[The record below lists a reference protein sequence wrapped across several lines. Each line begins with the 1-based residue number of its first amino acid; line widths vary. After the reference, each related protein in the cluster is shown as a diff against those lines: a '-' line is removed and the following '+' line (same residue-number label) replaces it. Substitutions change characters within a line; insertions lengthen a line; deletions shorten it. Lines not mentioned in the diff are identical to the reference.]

1 MADKKMTPEEAK
13 KNALQS
19 KATDPEEEKIE
30 NKRLALKTPSPDD
43 YKTAAA
49 RQALYRLN
57 KKESTKE
64 DTAEDTHKKYETET
78 KAKPFVYK
86 KGGMVKKGGMALV
99 HTGEKVLTKNQQKS
113 GNSKRIACKR

>member
-43 YKTAAA
+43 YKTAAS

-57 KKESTKE
+57 KKEASKDDSAT
-64 DTAEDTHKKYETET
+64 DTHKKYEAET

-86 KGGMVKKGGMALV
+86 KGGKVQKGGMALV
-99 HTGEKVLTKNQQKS
+99 HTGERVLTKSQQKS